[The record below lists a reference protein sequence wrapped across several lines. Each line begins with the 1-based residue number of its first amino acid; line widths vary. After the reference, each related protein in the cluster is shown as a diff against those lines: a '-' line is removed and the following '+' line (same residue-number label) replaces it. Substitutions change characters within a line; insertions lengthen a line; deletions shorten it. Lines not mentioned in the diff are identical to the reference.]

1 MPPEI
6 TACLTPGEK
15 ILWSGRPRPYVF
27 ILRGLPNLAYGV
39 SWGVLGA
46 FWYHGAGGIGKYS
59 AFEGWWKLLPLLS
72 LPFILAGFSFFLYPI
87 RLGALARRTWYVV
100 TDRRIFIAE
109 MARSSRRNDPPA
121 LRVFSPEEMT
131 APVLRKRFDGFY
143 DLILTKRALANPHL
157 RPRLDA
163 GFFGLENGEQAVS
176 AVKAV
181 SKQQI

>member
-6 TACLTPGEK
+6 TACLEPGEK

-39 SWGVLGA
+39 TWGVLGA

-59 AFEGWWKLLPLLS
+59 AFEGWWKIVPLLS

-109 MARSSRRNDPPA
+109 EARSPRLNDPPA
-121 LRVFSPEEMT
+121 LRVFSEEEMA

-163 GFFGLENGEQAVS
+163 GFFGLENGEQAAS
-176 AVKAV
+176 AVNAAMN
-181 SKQQI
+181 S